1 MGRPGTAGTSGAWP
15 NAPRTCCSWPARW
28 WADQRRASLSLYV
41 WRSPSNLTTRF
52 RIDSPRRRHRRFALA
67 LLDRPGAVVHD
78 PRRGRGEPRP
88 ADGRRRA
95 RHPFEPAVRGER
107 VAAIPDGRTAPQPR
121 PRHARLPRIAHRD
134 RCGGPVHEPGL
145 GVGDRPFLVLLPNLL
160 ARPRHDRRRAR
171 GCDWHHEPGSQVHRP
186 ARLEG
191 RPRARVCGL
200 ADRGRARAGHGHRRT
215 VSVVLRADLRLHR
228 VGRLRGRV
236 SRGEHLARPPDGPA
250 GCISGGGRSEAKA
263 VIRQRLLAGP
273 DLSRGPEGLAWH
285 VQRLGPPP
293 VIGPALIDVVES
305 SGLAGRGGAA
315 FPVGTKW
322 RSIPRRHAG
331 QPVVV
336 GNGAE
341 GEPQSLKDR
350 VLMTARPHLVLDG
363 APLAARARRAS
374 RIAVVIGESHRD
386 ALASMSAALA
396 ERPEPE
402 LRQARIVIAPP
413 RYVAGES
420 SATVHLVGSG
430 IARPTTRPPSMH
442 EAGVDGR
449 PTLVQNVESLA
460 HVALIARYGAGWFGA
475 GTVLIT
481 VVGAASAPGV
491 LEVEPGKIG

>member
-1 MGRPGTAGTSGAWP
+1 M
-15 NAPRTCCSWPARW
+15 
-28 WADQRRASLSLYV
+28 
-41 WRSPSNLTTRF
+41 
-52 RIDSPRRRHRRFALA
+52 
-67 LLDRPGAVVHD
+67 
-78 PRRGRGEPRP
+78 
-88 ADGRRRA
+88 
-95 RHPFEPAVRGER
+95 
-107 VAAIPDGRTAPQPR
+107 
-121 PRHARLPRIAHRD
+121 
-134 RCGGPVHEPGL
+134 
-145 GVGDRPFLVLLPNLL
+145 
-160 ARPRHDRRRAR
+160 
-171 GCDWHHEPGSQVHRP
+171 
-186 ARLEG
+186 
-191 RPRARVCGL
+191 
-200 ADRGRARAGHGHRRT
+200 
-215 VSVVLRADLRLHR
+215 
-228 VGRLRGRV
+228 
-236 SRGEHLARPPDGPA
+236 
-250 GCISGGGRSEAKA
+250 
-263 VIRQRLLAGP
+263 IRQRLLAGP

-322 RSIPRRHAG
+322 RSIPRRNAG

-336 GNGAE
+336 VNGAE

-363 APLAARARRAS
+363 ALLAARALRAS

-442 EAGVDGR
+442 DAGVDGR

-460 HVALIARYGAGWFGA
+460 HVALIARFGAGWFGA

-491 LEVEPGKIG
+491 LEVEPGTLVREVFAAAGGGSRATRAILLGGYFGAWVGAGKAWDLPIDPVALRDRGLTLGCGVVGFLHDAGCGVCETARIMRYLASESSAQCGPCFFGLRALADATARIGERGSNPEDLARLHRWSQEVAGRGACRHPDGAVIFLRSALAVFAEEFANHPPHWRAESSQPRRIA